1 MKLNIY
7 LSFRGNCE
15 EAMNFYKECL
25 GGTFE
30 SMKYFK
36 DGPEEMGGHKLADD
50 MKDKVMHMTW
60 RFGGGNIVMA
70 SDGMDQEESSGKIKL
85 SISMNDPDRMEEVFN
100 KMVTGGQVIM
110 APEDTF
116 WGAKFGMLTDKYG
129 FTWMFNCEVN
139 KS

>member
-1 MKLNIY
+1 
-7 LSFRGNCE
+7 
-15 EAMNFYKECL
+15 
-25 GGTFE
+25 
-30 SMKYFK
+30 
-36 DGPEEMGGHKLADD
+36 
-50 MKDKVMHMTW
+50 
-60 RFGGGNIVMA
+60 
-70 SDGMDQEESSGKIKL
+70 
-85 SISMNDPDRMEEVFN
+85 MEEVFN